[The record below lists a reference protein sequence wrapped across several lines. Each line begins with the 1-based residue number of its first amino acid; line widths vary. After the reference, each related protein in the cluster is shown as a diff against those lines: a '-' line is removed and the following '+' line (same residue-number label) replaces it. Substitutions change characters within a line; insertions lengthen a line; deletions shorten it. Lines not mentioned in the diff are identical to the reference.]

1 MLPNTKLVPNDCERK
16 EKRKTGKKNKGSKG
30 RRLIGSGNP
39 ISTGATIF
47 GRGP

>member
-1 MLPNTKLVPNDCERK
+1 MTVRGKKKGRQE
-16 EKRKTGKKNKGSKG
+16 KKNKGSKG